1 MKSGFWPANKPA
13 CVFSLT
19 GNQGFCYF
27 VPAFINFCFMR
38 KNIQLLSFLLLFHFA
53 GLAQQGIVEGYITD
67 ADLKIPVAG
76 ATIYTSTE
84 KGDNADV
91 FGRFIIPALDPGRY
105 ELLISHIG
113 YRTEIITVNIKATE
127 TVRLNVPLKKNTLD
141 LSEVRLNSKRAS
153 SLNTIGAIDIKLRPV
168 NTSQDLLRIVP
179 GLFIAQH
186 AGGGKAEQ
194 IFLRGYDIDHGTD
207 ISVAVDGMPV
217 NMVSHAH
224 GQGYAD
230 MHFLIPE
237 TVEKANFD
245 KGPYFTTKGNL
256 ATAGYVSLETKDF
269 ISENQVKLQAGQFN
283 TQRITGL
290 FKLLNKQGDNNR
302 QQFYMASEYFTSDG
316 YFESPQD
323 FHRFNIVGK
332 YTAIIKNN
340 TKLTVLAS
348 ALDSKWDASGQV
360 PERAVANG
368 SISRFGA
375 IDNSEGGHT
384 SRINISAQLHH
395 RFKNGWQMSDQF
407 YFTKYKF
414 NLYSNFTFFLNDPV
428 NGDEIRQQENRNV
441 WGYTGILSK
450 NYKAGVKKA
459 ATEIGYGFRY
469 DDINDIA
476 LSHVVR
482 RVFLNDVQRGDIREA
497 NSFIYL
503 NQDIELNHQLNLN
516 PGLRYDFFRFGYR
529 NTLNGETGFAKK
541 QKGTISPK
549 LNLSYA
555 ASSKLKLYLNSGI
568 GFHSNDSRLITD
580 NMANNSLP
588 KVFGADL
595 GAILKPSKSLVIK
608 TAFWYL
614 YSQQEF
620 VYVGDEGIVE
630 PSGKTRRI
638 GIDASARWQLKRWL
652 YADIDLNYARPR
664 AIGEV
669 KGNDYV
675 PLAPS
680 FTSVGGLS
688 AKMKNGF
695 NGSLRYRYISNRP
708 ANEDNSVVAEG
719 YFLLDAVLSYT
730 WKRFEFSLSGENLL
744 NRNWKE
750 AQFNTESRL
759 KNEPSPVS
767 EIHFT
772 PGTPRFIK
780 AGIAFNF

>member
-1 MKSGFWPANKPA
+1 
-13 CVFSLT
+13 
-19 GNQGFCYF
+19 
-27 VPAFINFCFMR
+27 MR
-38 KNIQLLSFLLLFHFA
+38 KRLHLLAFLFFIFFA
-53 GLAQQGIVEGYITD
+53 AHAQKGFIEGYITD
-67 ADLKIPVAG
+67 ADLHTPVEG
-76 ATIYTSTE
+76 ATINAGFG
-84 KGDNADV
+84 KGDNTSDV
-91 FGRFIIPALDPGRY
+91 FGKFYIMAMPSGPYQLS
-105 ELLISHIG
+105 ISHIG
-113 YRTEIITVNIKATE
+113 YRTEIITGDIKGNE
-127 TVRLNVPLKKNTLD
+127 TVKLNITLKKNTLD
-141 LSEVRLNSKRAS
+141 LSGVKLNSKRTS
-153 SLNTIGAIDIKLRPV
+153 GLNTIGAIDIKLRPV

-194 IFLRGYDIDHGTD
+194 VFLRGYDIDHGTD
-207 ISVAVDGMPV
+207 INITVDGVPV

-237 TVEKANFD
+237 TVDKVSFD
-245 KGPYFTTKGNL
+245 KGPYFTAKGNL
-256 ATAGYVSLETKDF
+256 ATAGYVALETKDF
-269 ISENQVKLQAGQFN
+269 ISENQVKLQNGQFN
-283 TQRITGL
+283 TQRFAGL
-290 FKLLNKQGDNNR
+290 FKLLNKQKDNNR
-302 QQFYMASEYFTSDG
+302 QQFYIASEYFTSDG
-316 YFESPQD
+316 YFQSPQD
-323 FHRFNIVGK
+323 FHRFNIMGK
-332 YTAIIKNN
+332 YTAVLKNN
-340 TKLTVLAS
+340 TKLSLIAS
-348 ALDSKWDASGQV
+348 ALNSKWDASGQV

-384 SRINISAQLHH
+384 SRINISAQLNH
-395 RFKNGWQMSDQF
+395 RFINGWQMADQF

-414 NLYSNFTFFLNDPV
+414 NLYSNFTFFLNDTV
-428 NGDEIRQQENRNV
+428 NGDGIKQRENRNV
-441 WGYTGILSK
+441 WGYTGTFLK
-450 NYKAGVKKA
+450 NYKAGSKKA
-459 ATEIGYGFRY
+459 TTEIGYGFRY
-469 DDINDIA
+469 DDVKNIA
-476 LSHVVR
+476 LNHVVK
-482 RVFLNDVQRGDIREA
+482 RVLLKHVQLGDVRES
-497 NSFIYL
+497 NSFVYFK
-503 NQDIELNHQLNLN
+503 QDIELNHQLNLN
-516 PGLRYDFFRFGYR
+516 AGLRYDYFRFRYR
-529 NTLNGETGFAKK
+529 NTLNGEKGFTKK

-549 LNLSYA
+549 INLSYA

-580 NMANNSLP
+580 YMAQNSLP
-588 KVFGADL
+588 KVFGTDL
-595 GAILKPSKSLVIK
+595 GAILKPSKNLVIK

-638 GIDASARWQLKRWL
+638 GLDASARWQLKRWL
-652 YADIDLNYARPR
+652 FVDIDLNYARPR

-680 FTSVGGLS
+680 FTSVGGIS
-688 AKMKNGF
+688 AKVKNGF

-708 ANEDNSVVAEG
+708 ANEDNSVVADG